1 MQQICSRTSQNIYIQ
16 ETIKSSI
23 GIAEEECKR
32 TGKMMDSISV
42 RPKRNK
48 RETTTTEAVTVKKT
62 KKRKSHMKS
71 KIASIYSFNSR
82 LSTKT
87 TPLVRGRP

>member
-1 MQQICSRTSQNIYIQ
+1 M
-16 ETIKSSI
+16 IKSST
-23 GIAEEECKR
+23 GIAEEESKR
-32 TGKMMDSISV
+32 TEKMMDSISV

-48 RETTTTEAVTVKKT
+48 RETTTTVAVMVKIT

-71 KIASIYSFNSR
+71 KIASIYSFNSK

-87 TPLVRGRP
+87 TQSVRERP

>member
-1 MQQICSRTSQNIYIQ
+1 
-16 ETIKSSI
+16 
-23 GIAEEECKR
+23 
-32 TGKMMDSISV
+32 MMDSISV

-71 KIASIYSFNSR
+71 KIVSIYSFNSR

-87 TPLVRGRP
+87 TPLVRERP